1 MIHVRIMANGE
12 TYYFTVSG
20 KKEEALTE
28 RAKAMHPQSDPLL
41 NEFLMYDG
49 DLAEVMAYAIDLYAE
64 ALIRRKKSG
73 PAGGNRTGPQ
83 EIIFQLKCNS

>member
-1 MIHVRIMANGE
+1 MIHVRIMANGG

-20 KKEEALTE
+20 EKEEALIE
-28 RAKAMHPQSDPLL
+28 RAKAAHPQSDPLL
-41 NEFLMYDG
+41 KEFLLFDR

-73 PAGGNRTGPQ
+73 PPAATGQ
-83 EIIFQLKCNS
+83 AHKK